1 VTARPVRGVV
11 LDLDGCLVKGPDA
24 IPGAAEAVSRI
35 RAGSVAVRYFT
46 NDSSKTPADMA
57 RRLTGHGI
65 DARPGEILTSGIV
78 AARYAAREHPGGR
91 VLAIGGPALRET
103 LEEAGLKP
111 VDDATAEVVVVG
123 RDVDFSYDKLEVAC
137 RAIWAGAVFIATN
150 RDRRVP
156 VADGFVPG
164 TGALVS
170 AIAWATNRR
179 PKVMGKPSVLA
190 GRAAIESLGLD
201 PAEVA
206 VVGDSLDQDIRM
218 GRAVGARAVLV
229 LSGASS
235 RGDVARAPER
245 YRPDAVLQDV
255 CALPEWIT
263 QPEWIDQRLE
273 NIGR

>member
-1 VTARPVRGVV
+1 MTVGPIRGVV
-11 LDLDGCLVKGPDA
+11 FDLDGCLVKGPHA

-35 RAGSVAVRYFT
+35 RSSSVAVRFFT

-65 DARPGEILTSGIV
+65 DVQPGEMLTSAVV
-78 AARYAAREHPGGR
+78 AARYAARRHPDGR
-91 VLAIGGPALRET
+91 VLAVGGPALRES
-103 LEEAGLKP
+103 LEEAGLKL
-111 VDDATAEVVVVG
+111 VDDESAEVVVVG
-123 RDVDFSYDKLEVAC
+123 RDIEFSYSTLEVAC
-137 RAIWAGAVFIATN
+137 RAIWGGAAFLATN

-164 TGALVS
+164 TGAIVS

-201 PAEVA
+201 PAEVV
-206 VVGDSLDQDIRM
+206 VVGDSVDQDVRM
-218 GRAVGARAVLV
+218 GKAVGAAAVLV

-235 RGDVARAPER
+235 REDVARTLTR
-245 YRPDAVLQDV
+245 YRPDAVLPDV
-255 CALPEWIT
+255 AAL
-263 QPEWIDQRLE
+263 PEWIDQRSE
-273 NIGR
+273 NLGR